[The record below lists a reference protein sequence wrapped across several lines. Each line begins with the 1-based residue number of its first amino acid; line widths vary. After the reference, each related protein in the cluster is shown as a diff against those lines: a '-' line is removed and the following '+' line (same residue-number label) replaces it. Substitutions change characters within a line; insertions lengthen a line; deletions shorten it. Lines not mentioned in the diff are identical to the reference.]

1 MSGSHA
7 GPIPVQYGAP
17 AEETVAPVDVQE
29 DIAQLRRMVIEARA
43 MPMSSSCVINR
54 GEALELIDQLTVHL
68 TKAFEHATRL
78 DAERSEIVRRARDE
92 AEVIVSD
99 AQSRHDDLVSDS
111 EVFRLA
117 SRQAEQ
123 LLSAANEESR
133 MLRRDAD
140 DYVEGRLAALET
152 SLQATLEAVTRG
164 RSRLRGRNPLEELGG
179 DPAKS

>member
-1 MSGSHA
+1 MSGAHA
-7 GPIPVQYGAP
+7 GPIPVQHGTPVEA
-17 AEETVAPVDVQE
+17 TLAPVDVQ
-29 DIAQLRRMVIEARA
+29 DDVTQLRRLVEKARA
-43 MPMSSSCVINR
+43 MPMSASCVINR
-54 GEALELIDQLTVHL
+54 TEALELIDQLTVHL

-78 DAERSEIVRRARDE
+78 DAERSQIVRRARDE
-92 AEVIVSD
+92 AELIVTE
-99 AQSRHDDLVSDS
+99 AQTRQDDLVSDS

-123 LLSAANEESR
+123 LLSAAAEESQ

-179 DPAKS
+179 HLTTS

>member
-7 GPIPVQYGAP
+7 GPIPVQAGAP
-17 AEETVAPVDVQE
+17 AEEVLAPQDIQDDV
-29 DIAQLRRMVIEARA
+29 AQLRQLVRDARA

-54 GEALELIDQLTVHL
+54 SEALELIDQLTVHL
-68 TKAFEHATRL
+68 TKAFEHASRL
-78 DAERSEIVRRARDE
+78 DAERSDIVRRAQDE
-92 AEVIVSD
+92 AELIVSE
-99 AQSRHDDLVSDS
+99 AQSRRDDLVSDS

-123 LLSAANEESR
+123 LLSTAAEDSQ

-164 RSRLRGRNPLEELGG
+164 RSRLRGRNPLEELGP
-179 DPAKS
+179 DLAES

>member
-7 GPIPVQYGAP
+7 GRIPAQGAAP
-17 AEETVAPVDVQE
+17 ADETLAPVDVEE
-29 DIAQLRRMVIEARA
+29 DVAQLRRMIAEARA

-54 GEALELIDQLTVHL
+54 NEALELIDQLTVHL

-78 DAERSEIVRRARDE
+78 DAERSEIVRRAQVE
-92 AEVIVSD
+92 AEMIVAE

-111 EVFRLA
+111 EVFRLG
-117 SRQAEQ
+117 SRRAEE
-123 LLSAANEESR
+123 LVSTATEESQ

-152 SLQATLEAVTRG
+152 SLQATLEAVARG
-164 RSRLRGRNPLEELGG
+164 RSRLQGRNPLEELGR
-179 DPAKS
+179 DVPES

>member
-7 GPIPVQYGAP
+7 GPMPVQWGP
-17 AEETVAPVDVQE
+17 SAEEALAPVDVQE
-29 DIAQLRRMVIEARA
+29 DVAQLRRMVEEARA

-54 GEALELIDQLTVHL
+54 SDALELIDQLTVHL

-78 DAERSEIVRRARDE
+78 DAERTEIVRRARDE
-92 AEVIVSD
+92 AELIVSQ
-99 AQSRHDDLVSDS
+99 AQTRHDDLVSDS

-117 SRQAEQ
+117 SRKAEQ
-123 LLSAANEESR
+123 VLSAAAEESK

-179 DPAKS
+179 EGSTP